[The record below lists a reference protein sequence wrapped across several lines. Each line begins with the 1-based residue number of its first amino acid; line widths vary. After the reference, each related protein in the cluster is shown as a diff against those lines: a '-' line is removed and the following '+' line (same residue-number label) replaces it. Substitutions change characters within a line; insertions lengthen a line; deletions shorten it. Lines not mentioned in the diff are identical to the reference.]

1 MVREKSETIKKEI
14 KPKSGAQPVK
24 RDRYIEAIGGR
35 KTASARVRLFSKTG
49 SIDVNGKPY
58 GDYFRT
64 FKNQLTVRAAFDS
77 LNLGDKFSA
86 IVRVFGGG
94 LNAQAEAVRHGLS
107 RALVKLNPVFKK
119 NLRHSGFLTRDARMV
134 ERKKYGLKKARRAP
148 QWAKR

>member
-1 MVREKSETIKKEI
+1 MVKEKSKITKKEI
-14 KPKSGAQPVK
+14 KLKSDTQPVK
-24 RDRYIEAIGGR
+24 QDRYTEAVGGR
-35 KTASARVRLFSKTG
+35 KTAFARVRLFSKTG
-49 SIDVNGKPY
+49 GININGKPC

-64 FKNQLTVRAAFDS
+64 SKNQQTARAPFDS

-86 IVRVFGGG
+86 TVKVFGGG

-119 NLRHSGFLTRDARMV
+119 NLRRSGFLTRDARMV